1 MKYLTSI
8 WTSIVLLVLLVGVR
22 ISDPQLVEQ
31 TRLNVFD
38 QYIQSIPEQI
48 SKDVVLLNIG
58 EESLANLGQFPWPR
72 QTYAQMISDLRA
84 AGAGMIVFT
93 IMFPE
98 EDRFKGDE
106 TFASWMKDNGII
118 LAQDADARGRSEKAP
133 YVGYATFGTAD
144 PLDFIYKYKGLITN
158 IDVLEENAW
167 GVGLINASP
176 EVDNIT
182 RRIPLISQINN
193 QLYPSLALETV
204 RAMQNKKSYTVKAN
218 EAGIE
223 SIVLRPFEI
232 PTDAD
237 GSIWLKWNSKFPE
250 IEYTRLGDNLGPL
263 NGETVIVGVSAKGLA
278 NQISTPAGLIYPHQ
292 LQANTLQTIISENPI
307 SRPLWTTTVELAIMS
322 IGGLIIILS
331 MYYLPIWISGLV
343 FVTLSAGTGYLS
355 WTLWSDQ
362 QILLDLSWILILYIL
377 LLTST
382 GFNNFYRQ
390 YMLRQQI
397 KKQFGTY
404 VSPDLVKELQQ
415 NPDLLRLGGDQRYMT
430 FMFMDIVG
438 FTPISEHYKTLNNP
452 AGLVDL
458 INNYLDRMTKIILKN
473 GGTIDKFMGDC
484 IMAFWNAPLRCED
497 HAARAIDT
505 AQEILEAADEFIIEL
520 ESKGLPRIDI
530 GIGINTGECIVGNMG
545 SEARFDYSVIG
556 DAVNLASRLEG
567 QTRNYDGVRVLLGQ
581 ETHYSCPARDV
592 QFVDSIKVKGK
603 TEAIKV
609 YTTRT
614 I

>member
-158 IDVLEENAW
+158 IDMLEENAW

-331 MYYLPIWISGLV
+331 MYYLPIWISGLL
-343 FVTLSAGTGYLS
+343 FVSLSAGSGYLS
-355 WTLWSDQ
+355 WSLWSDS
-362 QILLDLSWILILYIL
+362 QILLDLSSILILYIL

-404 VSPDLVKELQQ
+404 VSPDLVKELQK
-415 NPDLLRLGGDQRYMT
+415 NPDLLRLGGDKRHMT

-438 FTPISEHYKTLNNP
+438 FTPISEHYKTCLLYTSP
-452 AGLVDL
+452 SPR
-458 INNYLDRMTKIILKN
+458 DRQK
-473 GGTIDKFMGDC
+473 
-484 IMAFWNAPLRCED
+484 
-497 HAARAIDT
+497 
-505 AQEILEAADEFIIEL
+505 
-520 ESKGLPRIDI
+520 
-530 GIGINTGECIVGNMG
+530 
-545 SEARFDYSVIG
+545 
-556 DAVNLASRLEG
+556 SRMP
-567 QTRNYDGVRVLLGQ
+567 
-581 ETHYSCPARDV
+581 SSA
-592 QFVDSIKVKGK
+592 
-603 TEAIKV
+603 
-609 YTTRT
+609 
-614 I
+614 

>member
-1 MKYLTSI
+1 MKYITSI
-8 WTSIVLLVLLVGVR
+8 WTSIVLLILLVGVR
-22 ISDPQLVEQ
+22 INDPALVEQ

-38 QYIQSIPEQI
+38 QYVKSIPEEI
-48 SKDVVLLNIG
+48 SNDIVLLNIG
-58 EESLANLGQFPWPR
+58 EESLENLGQFPWPR
-72 QTYAQMISDLRA
+72 QTYAQMISDLRQ

-98 EDRFKGDE
+98 EDRFGGDE

-158 IDVLEENAW
+158 IDVLEDNAW

-204 RAMQNKKSYTVKAN
+204 RAMQNKLSYTVKAN

-237 GSIWLKWNSKFPE
+237 GSIWLKWNNKFPE
-250 IEYTRLGDNLGPL
+250 LEYKRLGDNLGEL

-278 NQISTPAGLIYPHQ
+278 NQISTPNGLIYPHQ
-292 LQANTLQTIISENPI
+292 LQANALQTIISENPI
-307 SRPLWTTTVELAIMS
+307 SRPLWTTTAEIAIMS
-322 IGGLIIILS
+322 LGGLIIILS

-355 WTLWSDQ
+355 WTMWSDQ

-404 VSPDLVKELQQ
+404 VSPDLVKELQK

-458 INNYLDRMTKIILKN
+458 INNYLDKMTKIILKN

-497 HAARAIDT
+497 HAARALDT
-505 AQEILEAADEFIIEL
+505 AEEILEAADEFIIEL
-520 ESKGLPRIDI
+520 EKKGLPRIDI

-581 ETHYSCPARDV
+581 ETHYSCPARSVRYIDEI
-592 QFVDSIKVKGK
+592 QVKGK
-603 TEAIKV
+603 SEAIKV
-609 YTTRT
+609 YTYPA
-614 I
+614 